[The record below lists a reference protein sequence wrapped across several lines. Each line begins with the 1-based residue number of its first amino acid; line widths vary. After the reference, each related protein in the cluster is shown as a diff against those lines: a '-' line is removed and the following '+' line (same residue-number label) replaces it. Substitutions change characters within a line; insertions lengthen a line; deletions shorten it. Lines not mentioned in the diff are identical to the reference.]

1 MNNSRL
7 NNSRSSDWAPIVL
20 IALVAFSRLIPH
32 WPNFTPV
39 MAIALF
45 AGFSLGSRI
54 LRFVVPLAAMVI
66 SDVVLGTILGSG
78 WMLHD
83 TTLFVYGAV
92 VLGVLIGMAMKESAR
107 WKQVVGGGALASVM
121 FFLVS
126 NFGVWAGGT
135 MYPMNFTGLVACY
148 EAGLLFSRDQGG
160 SFFLNLLVSTWL
172 FTGVLVYARSFVT
185 RPSEAPNTLKNRS
198 L

>member
-1 MNNSRL
+1 M
-7 NNSRSSDWAPIVL
+7 NNSRSSDWTPIFL

-45 AGFSLGSRI
+45 AGFSLSSRV
-54 LRFVVPLAAMVI
+54 LQYVVPIAAMVI
-66 SDVVLGTILGSG
+66 SDIVLGLVLGSG
-78 WMLHD
+78 WMIHD
-83 TTLFVYGAV
+83 TTLYVYGAV
-92 VLGVLIGMAMKESAR
+92 IMGVVIGNVMKSSSR
-107 WKQVVGGGALASVM
+107 WKQVIGGGALASVM

-135 MYPMNFTGLVACY
+135 MYPINLTGLIACY

-160 SFFLNLLVSTWL
+160 SFFVNSLLSTWL
-172 FTGVLVYARSFVT
+172 FTAILVYARAFVV
-185 RPSEAPNTLKNRS
+185 RPALVNYRNR
-198 L
+198 